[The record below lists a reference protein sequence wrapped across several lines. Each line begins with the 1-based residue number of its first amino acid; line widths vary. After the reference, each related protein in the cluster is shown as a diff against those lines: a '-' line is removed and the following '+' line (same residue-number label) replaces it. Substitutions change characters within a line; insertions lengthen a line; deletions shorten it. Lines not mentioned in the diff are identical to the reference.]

1 MSKMGQKLED
11 MNEDC
16 TNLQLKMKQMQEE
29 HNKALMQ
36 RRDAERKLHD
46 ENKELRKE
54 IKAFTSRK
62 KRLDSSAIMIADANE
77 ALRKEVSKRIQL
89 EGELR
94 YTRRLSDNYKARSF
108 RRGSLS
114 S

>member
-1 MSKMGQKLED
+1 MGQKLED

-89 EGELR
+89 EGELQ

-108 RRGSLS
+108 RGGSLS